1 MAAQTVA
8 SMTAAELLVMPH
20 NGYRYELVQGELR
33 QMEFADRQHG
43 RIAANFI
50 GSLIAFV
57 KEHNLG
63 EVHSSETGFIIDT
76 APDTVRAPDVS
87 FVARERAEAT
97 AEERGFFPGAPDLA
111 VEVISPNDR
120 YNEVEEKV
128 ADWLR
133 AGTQMVVVIDPYQRT
148 ATVYRSFDE
157 ICVLTERDV
166 IDGGDVVLGWEMPL
180 ADIF

>member
-63 EVHSSETGFIIDT
+63 KCIRRRPASSLTPRPIRS
-76 APDTVRAPDVS
+76 VRPTSVLW
-87 FVARERAEAT
+87 
-97 AEERGFFPGAPDLA
+97 RGNALRRPQKNAVFP
-111 VEVISPNDR
+111 R
-120 YNEVEEKV
+120 
-128 ADWLR
+128 
-133 AGTQMVVVIDPYQRT
+133 RT
-148 ATVYRSFDE
+148 RP
-157 ICVLTERDV
+157 RR
-166 IDGGDVVLGWEMPL
+166 
-180 ADIF
+180 